1 MIRALIAVAA
11 VLAVVAA
18 RPAAAQQTAPV
29 GKWLAEDI
37 SGGGVVDRLQTTLE
51 IAETGQVSGSGGC
64 NTYRG
69 TAEFSITAINFAAL
83 TSTKKACAPAAME
96 QETKFHKALGEV
108 KAWRIDAGSRKLT
121 LLDAKGTELVR
132 FSPLE

>member
-1 MIRALIAVAA
+1 MIRALITVAA
-11 VLAVVAA
+11 VLAAVAA
-18 RPAAAQQTAPV
+18 QPAAAQQTAPV

-51 IAETGQVSGSGGC
+51 IGETGQVSGNGGC

-69 TAEFSITAINFAAL
+69 TAEFSITAINFRSLA
-83 TSTKKACAPAAME
+83 STKKTCQPSAME
-96 QETKFHKALGEV
+96 QETKFHAALDEA
-108 KAWRIDAGSRKLT
+108 KAWRIDADTHKLT

-132 FSPLE
+132 FSPLK